1 MINLKQTFLSL
12 LETQKPCYVIRE
24 VKYDENDPISNYSS
38 SPLSSN
44 LFGTPIWPQNKILKL
59 QNLILNHP
67 NLFLIAQ
74 FNLSQVHIPGFPHE
88 GILQFYSFN
97 GEMNIFEKEILQDN
111 LEEYSPQHA
120 LVYHKQ
126 SDIDNGFFFDEN
138 ASSIDYLHLLNSIKE
153 NTKEYINTVEIFFSQ
168 HEDTPSVESFLN
180 GDVPEHLRNILIQDD
195 FNILQIYSSEGIL
208 DMAEHTD
215 TIDKFINFANSLD
228 SHYSKVDGYPKFLT
242 YDPRNDRTDKTQM
255 ILQLNLENFI
265 ETNENHSI
273 FLFVNPFDIPVLLN
287 TDNPIN
293 SFAQSQSTNLA
304 EF

>member
-12 LETQKPCYVIRE
+12 LKTQKPCYVIRE
-24 VKYDENDPISNYSS
+24 VKHDENDPLSHDLS
-38 SPLSSN
+38 SPLNSK
-44 LFGTPIWPQNKILKL
+44 LFATPIWPQNKILKL

-111 LEEYSPQHA
+111 LEDYSPQHA
-120 LVYHKQ
+120 LIYHKQ

-138 ASSIDYLHLLNSIKE
+138 TSNIDYLQLLNSIKE
-153 NTKEYINTVEIFFSQ
+153 NRKEYINPVEIFFSQ
-168 HEDTPSVESFLN
+168 HEDVPSVESFLN

-208 DMAEHTD
+208 DMAEHTH

-265 ETNENHSI
+265 EINENHSI

-293 SFAQSQSTNLA
+293 SFAQSQSNDLA
-304 EF
+304 